1 MQARQLPARHGILW
15 LIAGLQLFRR
25 SPPQLTALTFAYLFV
40 VLFLNLLPLIGPF
53 LLPLVLPAITAI
65 VANGVRALEQGRPAT
80 RDALLQ
86 GLAANRIGLLR
97 LGGLHL
103 AGSVAILAVSVLIEG
118 GPQSLG
124 SLEDA
129 DPAEML
135 AMLSRLLIVAAPV
148 LMAFWFAPL
157 LAAWDGVP
165 ALKSV
170 FFSFVA
176 SLRNWRAFTVYCFAI
191 AMVGIVIPGLI
202 LLVAGTLSPVLLNI
216 FSVALRM
223 LLVFVL
229 APVLMA
235 SVYLSYRDIFHGAT
249 ESAQPAREE
258 SPETRPSE
266 RSSEDTPPSTDA

>member
-15 LIAGLQLFRR
+15 LIAGFQLFRR
-25 SPPQLTALTFAYLFV
+25 NPPLLTALAFVYLFV
-40 VLFLNLLPLIGPF
+40 VLFLNLLPFVGPF
-53 LLPLVLPAITAI
+53 LLPLALPALTAL
-65 VANGVRALEQGRPAT
+65 VANGVRALEQDRPAGKA
-80 RDALLQ
+80 ALLD

-103 AGSVAILAVSVLIEG
+103 VGSIAILAISMLIEG

-124 SLEDA
+124 KLEDA
-129 DPAEML
+129 DPAELLGML
-135 AMLSRLLIVAAPV
+135 ARLLIVASPV

-176 SLRNWRAFTVYCFAI
+176 SLRNWRAFAVYGLAV
-191 AMVGIVIPGLI
+191 AVVGVVIPGLI
-202 LLVAGTLSPVLLNI
+202 LLVAGSLSPTLLNV

-223 LLVFVL
+223 LLVFVM

-235 SVYLSYRDIFHGAT
+235 GVYLSYRDVFHAV
-249 ESAQPAREE
+249 ESAVPPPA
-258 SPETRPSE
+258 
-266 RSSEDTPPSTDA
+266 DA

>member
-1 MQARQLPARHGILW
+1 MQARQLPARHGVLW

-25 SPPQLTALTFAYLFV
+25 NPPLLTALTFAYLFV

-53 LLPLVLPAITAI
+53 LLPLALPALTAVI
-65 VANGVRALEQGRPAT
+65 ANGVRALEQGRPL
-80 RDALLQ
+80 DKPALLR

-103 AGSVAILAVSVLIEG
+103 VATLAVLAISMLVEG

-135 AMLSRLLIVAAPV
+135 TMLARLLLIAAPV
-148 LMAFWFAPL
+148 LTAFWFAPL

-176 SLRNWRAFTVYCFAI
+176 SVRNWRAFVAYGLAVAI
-191 AMVGIVIPGLI
+191 AGVAIPGLI
-202 LLVAGTLSPVLLNI
+202 LLVAGSISPTLLNI

-223 LLVFVL
+223 LLVFVM

-235 SVYLSYRDIFHGAT
+235 SVYLSYRDVFHGT
-249 ESAQPAREE
+249 EAAPQE
-258 SPETRPSE
+258 RPGD
-266 RSSEDTPPSTDA
+266 DTPPAIDA

>member
-1 MQARQLPARHGILW
+1 MQARQLPARHGVLW

-65 VANGVRALEQGRPAT
+65 VANGVRALEQGRPVT
-80 RDALLQ
+80 KGVLLQ

-103 AGSVAILAVSVLIEG
+103 AGSVAILAFSVLIEG
-118 GPQSLG
+118 GPQSLK
-124 SLEDA
+124 SMEDA
-129 DPAEML
+129 DPAELL
-135 AMLSRLLIVAAPV
+135 AMLARLLVVAAPV

-176 SLRNWRAFTVYCFAI
+176 SLRNWRAFTVYSLAI
-191 AMVGIVIPGLI
+191 AAVGIVIPGLI
-202 LLVAGTLSPVLLNI
+202 LLVAGTISPTLLNI

-235 SVYLSYRDIFHGAT
+235 SVYLSYRDVFHGA
-249 ESAQPAREE
+249 EAG
-258 SPETRPSE
+258 
-266 RSSEDTPPSTDA
+266 TPPVPAAAPPTHPPDPPPPSPDA

>member
-1 MQARQLPARHGILW
+1 MQARQLPARHGVLW
-15 LIAGLQLFRR
+15 LIAGFALFRR
-25 SPPQLTALTFAYLFV
+25 NPPLLTALTFGYLFIV
-40 VLFLNLLPLIGPF
+40 ILVNVLPLVGPF
-53 LLPLVLPAITAI
+53 LLPLALPALTAVI
-65 VANGVRALEQGRPAT
+65 ANGVRALEQGRPL
-80 RDALLQ
+80 DKPALLQ

-103 AGSVAILAVSVLIEG
+103 VATLAVLAISMLVEG

-124 SLEDA
+124 SIEDA

-135 AMLSRLLIVAAPV
+135 AMLARLLLIAAPV
-148 LMAFWFAPL
+148 LTAFWFAPL

-176 SLRNWRAFTVYCFAI
+176 SVRNWRAFVAYGFAV
-191 AMVGIVIPGLI
+191 AMAGVAIPGLI
-202 LLVAGTLSPVLLNI
+202 LLVAGSISPTLLNI

-223 LLVFVL
+223 LLVFVM

-235 SVYLSYRDIFHGAT
+235 SVYLSYRDVFHGA
-249 ESAQPAREE
+249 EAAPRE
-258 SPETRPSE
+258 RPGD
-266 RSSEDTPPSTDA
+266 DTPPAIDA